1 MYRVFRHETIIRYLA
16 EFRSDVRGAVAAFV
30 AGGIISM
37 VGVVGLATDAAR
49 GYMVKARLGQALDS
63 AALAGGREIFSPTRD
78 ADIQMF
84 FNANFPPGFLG
95 ASVTGPII
103 QVSPNNEKLTLTA
116 SAKIDTTFMKVLG
129 FNDLTVSTT
138 TEVTRETT
146 YLDVILAIDMSGSM
160 SSSTGGQSRIA
171 AARAAATDLVNILFG
186 NEETKELLNIGIV
199 PWNGKVNVTRNGTA
213 YDPTLTLSSTV
224 PAFTNPL
231 TGAVQSV
238 VHTPNNSPVPLLSPP
253 PADWQGCVF
262 SRFIDNATPDD
273 DADVVFGALSSATGD
288 WNAWEAVTAA
298 GEPVSPGVC
307 VMSTNGSECTRC
319 LNHGITALQSSKS
332 GTLAAINELTSPT
345 GTTNITQGLG
355 WAWRVVKPEA
365 PYTEADPDPDG
376 PRQQAIVLLTDGENF
391 GGNGDGYKTV
401 FGYGSSGRND
411 MNDRLREL
419 ATNIKASGVKV
430 YTIQF
435 ANSGGPLQTLMKEIA
450 SGPDAPYYH
459 YAPDPSTLQTVFQ
472 GVANHLSELRL
483 SK

>member
-1 MYRVFRHETIIRYLA
+1 MYRFFGGDAITRHLR
-16 EFRSDVRGAVAAFV
+16 EFKSDARGAVAAFV

-95 ASVTGPII
+95 ATVTGPVI
-103 QVSPNNEKLTLTA
+103 QVSPDNEKLTLTA

-146 YLDVILAIDMSGSM
+146 YLDVVLAIDMSGSM

-199 PWNGKVNVTRNGTA
+199 PWNGKVNITRNGTVF
-213 YDPTLTLSSTV
+213 DPALTVTTAV

-231 TGAVQSV
+231 TGTVQSV
-238 VHTPNNSPVPLLSPP
+238 VHTPNNSPVPLLSAPP
-253 PADWQGCVF
+253 TDWEGCVF

-273 DADVVFGALSSATGD
+273 DADIVFAAQSSATGD

-319 LNHGITALQSSKS
+319 LNHGVTALQSSKS

-365 PYTEADPDPDG
+365 PFTEADPDPDG

-401 FGYGSSGRND
+401 FGYGSAGRND
-411 MNDRLREL
+411 MNDRLRAL
-419 ATNIKASGVKV
+419 ATNIKDSGVKI

-435 ANSGGPLQTLMKEIA
+435 ANSGGPLESLMKEIA

>member
-1 MYRVFRHETIIRYLA
+1 MYRRFIGERLRHRLS
-16 EFRSDVRGAVAAFV
+16 EFKTDARGAVAAFV

-95 ASVTGPII
+95 ATVTGPDI
-103 QVSPNNEKLTLTA
+103 QVSANNEKLTLTA
-116 SAKIDTTFMKVLG
+116 SAKLDTTFMKVLG
-129 FNDLTVSTT
+129 FQDLTVSTT

-146 YLDVILAIDMSGSM
+146 YLDVVLAIDMSGSM

-171 AARAAATDLVNILFG
+171 AARTAAIDLVNILFG
-186 NEETKELLNIGIV
+186 NDETKELLNIGIV
-199 PWNGKVNVTRNGTA
+199 PWNGKVNITRNGTVF
-213 YDPTLTLSSTV
+213 DPTLTTATVV

-231 TGAVQSV
+231 TGIVQSV
-238 VHTPNNSPVPLLSPP
+238 VQVPNNSPVPLLSAP
-253 PADWQGCVF
+253 PADWQGCVY
-262 SRFIDNATPDD
+262 SRFIDNATEDD
-273 DADVVFGALSSATGD
+273 DADIVFGAQSSATGD
-288 WNAWEAVTAA
+288 WNAWEHVSAD
-298 GEPVSPGVC
+298 GEPISPGVC

-319 LNHGITALQSSKS
+319 LSHGITALQSTKS

-401 FGYGSSGRND
+401 FGYGSAGRTE
-411 MNDRLREL
+411 MNDRLRAL

-435 ANSGGPLQTLMKEIA
+435 ANSGGPLVTLMKEIA

>member
-1 MYRVFRHETIIRYLA
+1 MYRFLLLDTIRRFLS
-16 EFRSDVRGAVAAFV
+16 EFRTDTRGAVAAFV
-30 AGGIISM
+30 AGGVISM

-78 ADIQMF
+78 AEIQMF

-95 ASVTGPII
+95 ATVTGPII
-103 QVSPNNEKLTLTA
+103 QISPDNETLTLTA

-129 FNDLTVSTT
+129 FQDLTVSTT

-146 YLDVILAIDMSGSM
+146 YLDVVLAIDMSGSM
-160 SSSTGGQSRIA
+160 TSSTGGQTRIA

-186 NEETKELLNIGIV
+186 NNETKELLNIGIV
-199 PWNGKVNVTRNGTA
+199 PWNGKVNVTRNGTV
-213 YDPTLTLSSTV
+213 YDPAATATTAV
-224 PAFTNPL
+224 PGFTNPL
-231 TGAVQSV
+231 TGTAQSV
-238 VHTPNNSPVPLLSPP
+238 VHFPNNSPVPLLSPP
-253 PADWQGCVF
+253 PADWKGCVY
-262 SRFIDNATPDD
+262 SRFIDNATADD
-273 DADVVFGALSSATGD
+273 DADIAFSALSSATGD
-288 WNAWEAVTAA
+288 WNAWEPVSAD
-298 GEPVSPGVC
+298 GEPISSGVC
-307 VMSTNGSECTRC
+307 VMSTNGSECTPC
-319 LNHGITALQSSKS
+319 LSHGITALQSTKS
-332 GTLAAINELTSPT
+332 GTIAAINELTSPT

-365 PYTEADPDPDG
+365 PYTEANPNPDG

-401 FGYGSSGRND
+401 FGYGSAGRND
-411 MNDRLREL
+411 MNDRLRAL

-430 YTIQF
+430 YAIQF
-435 ANSGGPLQTLMKEIA
+435 ANSGGPLQALMKEIA

>member
-1 MYRVFRHETIIRYLA
+1 MA
-16 EFRSDVRGAVAAFV
+16 PCRSESAIPVKPKLRLWVKRRQ
-30 AGGIISM
+30 
-37 VGVVGLATDAAR
+37 ATDAAR

-95 ASVTGPII
+95 ASITGPVI
-103 QVSPNNEKLTLTA
+103 QVSPDNEKLTLTA

-129 FNDLTVSTT
+129 FKDLTVSTT

-146 YLDVILAIDMSGSM
+146 YLDVVLAIDMSGSM
-160 SSSTGGQSRIA
+160 SSSAGGQSRIA

-186 NEETKELLNIGIV
+186 NQETKELLNIGIV
-199 PWNGKVNVTRNGTA
+199 PWNGKVNITRNGTVF
-213 YDPTLTLSSTV
+213 DPTLTTSTV
-224 PAFTNPL
+224 VPGFTNPL
-231 TGAVQSV
+231 TGAGQSV
-238 VHTPNNSPVPLLSPP
+238 VFTANNSPVPLLAAPP
-253 PADWQGCVF
+253 DDWRGCVY
-262 SRFIDNATPDD
+262 SRFIDNAVADD
-273 DADVVFGALSSATGD
+273 DADIVFDTLSSATGD
-288 WNAWEAVTAA
+288 WNGWEAVGPD

-319 LNHGITALQSSKS
+319 LSHGITALQSTKS

-401 FGYGSSGRND
+401 FGYGSAGRND
-411 MNDRLREL
+411 MNDRLRAL

-435 ANSGGPLQTLMKEIA
+435 ANSGGPLEALMKEIA